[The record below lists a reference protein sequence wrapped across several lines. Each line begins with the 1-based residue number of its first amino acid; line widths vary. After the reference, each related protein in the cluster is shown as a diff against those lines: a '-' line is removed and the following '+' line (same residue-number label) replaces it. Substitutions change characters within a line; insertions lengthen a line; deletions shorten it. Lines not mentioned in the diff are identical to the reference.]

1 MNRLLLTSVLM
12 LVPLGAFGAASV
24 PDAGLRA
31 EMEGRWN
38 DAIKVYQEVLQRDP
52 AQEHLWQRIA
62 DIQVRLGNPAAAAD
76 ALEQASR
83 YAPNDAKLYFR
94 LSQAHASAK
103 DKHEKP
109 ALTAIKR
116 AVELEPK
123 NVEYLRAQA
132 AIANWNT
139 DYALAVSSYAKMLE
153 LVPNDAEATLGAA
166 RSSVWKG
173 DRDGAKKYYQAYVK
187 AQPQDKVALMEYIEL
202 EAERGDYPAAL
213 AGSELYRKR
222 FGESLEYWLRMADL
236 YALAGNDAA
245 SAVALQ
251 NATRFSAK
259 DPALFYRLSQAYPA
273 LKDSKNAMAAIN
285 RAVELDSKNLEY
297 LRSRADLAAWSSD
310 YATALDSYRRIL
322 AIAPDDP
329 GAVLGIAR
337 VNAWSGQTDEAAK
350 YYKAYLA
357 KQPQVQVVW
366 IEYIEVETERG
377 DYALAIELLED
388 YRKRFGEIVPYKK
401 QKARVLAWADRPT
414 PALKIVDAMEPAS
427 HTDYHLSYTRTV
439 ALSAA
444 HRPREALASL
454 DETIRL
460 RAEMKG
466 AEGEVPE
473 VKETHDLQRV
483 IKTPLRSFVRF
494 SMNYGSASDN
504 TAGRPVGI
512 DGQYQISPETR
523 LFGGADRQWLH
534 AAVGSGFETPD
545 GRENTAYNR
554 GWLGLGHRLSPKWA
568 LDARVGSGSVEGK
581 HHTIYEIGADY
592 QPKDELGMRFT
603 HRDDLYAVSPR
614 AAVLGIERRENILNA
629 TWTPDLRYTVDG
641 MMAYDTLSDGNQRWE
656 VDLAPRRAFM
666 RTQRLNLDLGI
677 SGQWFSFNHD
687 PGNGYYSPRMYRRY
701 ALNAYTYWK
710 FNDDDGLSV
719 TFSVGPWKDNTMSG
733 YRRGGDIVAEGT
745 IGLYRDWMLKV
756 QASLSNYGGG
766 DTGAYRSRGFG
777 LSLTRRF

>member
-1 MNRLLLTSVLM
+1 MNRLLLSSVLM
-12 LVPLGAFGAASV
+12 SVSLAAFGADAI
-24 PDAGLRA
+24 PDAALRA

-38 DAIKVYQEVLQRDP
+38 DAIKIYREVLQQNP
-52 AQEHLWQRIA
+52 ARADLWQRLA
-62 DIQVRLGNPAAAAD
+62 DIYGRQGDPAAAAE

-83 YAPNDAKLYFR
+83 YAPNDAKLFFR
-94 LSQAHASAK
+94 LSQAHATAK
-103 DKHEKP
+103 GNHDKP
-109 ALTAIKR
+109 ALAAIKR
-116 AVELEPK
+116 AVELDPK

-132 AIANWNT
+132 LIANWNA
-139 DYALAVSSYAKMLE
+139 DYALAVSSHARVLE
-153 LVPNDAEATLGAA
+153 LVPGDAGATLGAA
-166 RSSVWKG
+166 RASVWKG
-173 DRDGAKKYYQAYVK
+173 DRNGAKKYYKVYVK
-187 AQPQDKVALMEYIEL
+187 VQPQDKVAFMEYIEV
-202 EAERGDYPAAL
+202 EAESGDYPAAL
-213 AGSELYRKR
+213 AAGEVYRQR

-236 YALAGNDAA
+236 YALSGNDAA
-245 SAVALQ
+245 SADALR
-251 NATRFSAK
+251 NATRFSSA
-259 DPALFYRLSQAYPA
+259 DPALFYRLSQTYPSI
-273 LKDSKNAMAAIN
+273 KDVKHAMAAIN
-285 RAVELDSKNLEY
+285 RAVELEPRNLDY
-297 LRSRADLAAWSSD
+297 LRARADLAAWSSD
-310 YATALDSYRRIL
+310 YATATDSYRRIL
-322 AIAPDDP
+322 AVAPDDP
-329 GAVLGIAR
+329 GAVLGLAR
-337 VNAWSGQTDEAAK
+337 VNAWNGQTDEAAK

-357 KQPQVQVVW
+357 KYPQVQVVW
-366 IEYIEVETERG
+366 IEYIEVENERG
-377 DYALAIELLED
+377 DYALAMNLLED
-388 YRKRFGEIVPYKK
+388 YKKRFGETEPYKK

-414 PALKIVDAMEPAS
+414 PALKIVDAMEPAL
-427 HTDYHLSYTRTV
+427 HIDYHLSYTRTV

-473 VKETHDLQRV
+473 VKETHDLQRI

-534 AAVGSGFETPD
+534 AAIGSGFETPD

-568 LDARVGSGSVEGK
+568 LDARVGSGSAEGK
-581 HHTIYEIGADY
+581 HHTIYEVGADY

-603 HRDDLYAVSPR
+603 RREDLYAVSPR

-641 MMAYDTLSDGNQRWE
+641 MLAYDTLSDGNRRWE

-710 FNDDDGLSV
+710 FSDDDGLSV

-733 YRRGGDIVAEGT
+733 YRRGGDVVAEGT

-777 LSLTRRF
+777 IALTRRF